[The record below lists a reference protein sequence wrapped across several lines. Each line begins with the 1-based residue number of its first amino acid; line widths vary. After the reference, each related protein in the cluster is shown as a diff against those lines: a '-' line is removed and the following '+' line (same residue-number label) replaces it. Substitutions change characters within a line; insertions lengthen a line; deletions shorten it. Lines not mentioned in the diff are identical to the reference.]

1 MQQMNGNLVP
11 TPMMG
16 FVEAVKTCFKK
27 YANFN
32 GRARRSEFWWFY
44 LALWVVNAVLSGLLS
59 HFASAKA
66 AVVAEAY
73 SNMGSMETLNS
84 LADKESSLA
93 NINLVL
99 MIIMVVW
106 SLATLIP
113 TLAAMARRLHDN
125 GKSGHLLWLFLLCG
139 VGGLI
144 PLIMCIPDGNPAPNQ
159 YGESPKYKPAAP
171 NAPQV

>member
-1 MQQMNGNLVP
+1 MQQMNGNIVP
-11 TPMMG
+11 TPSMSFG
-16 FVEAVKTCFKK
+16 DAVKTCFKK
-27 YANFN
+27 YATFS

-44 LALWVVNAVLSGLLS
+44 LALWVINAVLSGLLS

-73 SNMGSMETLNS
+73 SNMGSLETLNS

-99 MIIMVVW
+99 MIIMGIW
-106 SLATLIP
+106 ALATLLP
-113 TLAAMARRLHDN
+113 TLAAMARRLHDT

-139 VGGLI
+139 IGGLI
-144 PLIMCIPDGNPAPNQ
+144 PLIMCIGEGTPGPNQ